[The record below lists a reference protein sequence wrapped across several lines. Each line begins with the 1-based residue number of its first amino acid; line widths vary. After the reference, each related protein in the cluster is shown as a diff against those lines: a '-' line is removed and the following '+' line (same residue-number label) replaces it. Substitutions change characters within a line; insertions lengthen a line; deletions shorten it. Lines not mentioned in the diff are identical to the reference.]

1 MPESRHSFELVSLFL
16 EQVYLGGI
24 TTIVLR
30 LFASLFLFLTLPM
43 GAALADDADDT
54 MVPPAIVEEDED
66 RPEPIDLSE
75 VEITTLTPA
84 DKFAQATTPLVVAM
98 GIGAITL
105 IVVTLTGSKEKTSK
119 SGEDG
124 ER

>member
-1 MPESRHSFELVSLFL
+1 M
-16 EQVYLGGI
+16 GGI

-30 LFASLFLFLTLPM
+30 LFASLFLLFSIPV

-54 MVPPAIVEEDED
+54 MVPPAVVEEDD
-66 RPEPIDLSE
+66 SRPEPIDLNE
-75 VEITTLTPA
+75 IEITTLTPA

-105 IVVTLTGSKEKTSK
+105 IVVTLAGSKEKASK
-119 SGEDG
+119 SGEES

>member
-1 MPESRHSFELVSLFL
+1 M
-16 EQVYLGGI
+16 GGI
-24 TTIVLR
+24 TSIVLR
-30 LFASLFLFLTLPM
+30 LFASLFLLFSLPV

-54 MVPPAIVEEDED
+54 MVPPAVVEEDD
-66 RPEPIDLSE
+66 SRPEPIDLNE
-75 VEITTLTPA
+75 IEITTLTPA

-105 IVVTLTGSKEKTSK
+105 IVITLAGSKEKASK
-119 SGEDG
+119 SGEES